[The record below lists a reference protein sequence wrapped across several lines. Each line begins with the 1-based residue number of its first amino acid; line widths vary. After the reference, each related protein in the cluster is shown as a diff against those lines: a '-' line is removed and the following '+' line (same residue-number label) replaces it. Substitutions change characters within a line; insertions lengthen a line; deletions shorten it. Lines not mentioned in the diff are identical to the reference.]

1 MSVCVPNVESNV
13 LPPMT
18 LHCWHYRAVKLFSL
32 SGKVL
37 SSMVGLT
44 YILLAFLP
52 HKLPRGFTGKA
63 IRGMVLCINQCPL
76 LLSLSPLWALAALV
90 TLINTL
96 GAKHPTPY
104 LLHTSYSQAEPLG
117 TSTPRETPRK
127 IAQAIYDALGQ
138 VYCFLATLVR

>member
-1 MSVCVPNVESNV
+1 
-13 LPPMT
+13 
-18 LHCWHYRAVKLFSL
+18 
-32 SGKVL
+32 
-37 SSMVGLT
+37 MVGLT

-52 HKLPRGFTGKA
+52 HKPSRGFTGKA

-76 LLSLSPLWALAALV
+76 LLSLSPLWALAPLV

-104 LLHTSYSQAEPLG
+104 ILHTSYSQAEPLG
-117 TSTPRETPRK
+117 TITPRETPRK
-127 IAQAIYDALGQ
+127 TAQAIYDALGQ